1 MKLLNIA
8 LKDVKIVFRDKMA
21 LLILLAMPFILMTIM
36 GMALGG
42 LFSKGPELSKIDVAV
57 VNYDDGKVSEDFIE
71 EILKGDELSKLLN
84 VKEMDKKRAI
94 HLVRIGDISSVI
106 IIPPDFTSQIMKNK
120 STEMKVYG
128 DPGQEIRASI
138 VRSITNAY
146 TNKVSS
152 VMVGVRTGW
161 ESLTKLGK
169 KTNLTEIVRYIP
181 FMINEMI
188 EKDVED
194 LVKIEEENTSQ
205 KESLSSMQYY
215 AAGMSTMFVLFSA
228 MFGADSILKERD
240 DKTLA
245 RLLSS
250 PMKKHSVLGGKLLGI
265 FITGILQFT
274 AYITATKLIFN
285 VNWGRS
291 IIGLVLL
298 PISTVLATT
307 GMTIFIASIAKT
319 RNAIGG
325 ISQIFIQ
332 SMSALGGSMFPTSLL
347 PPWLRFF
354 SNFTI
359 NKWSM
364 DGLLSLM
371 SGGGVIS
378 ISKSIIVLLAI
389 ALIFFILGIWKFS
402 YE

>member
-1 MKLLNIA
+1 LKLLNIA
-8 LKDVKIVFRDKMA
+8 FKDVKIIFRDRMA

-84 VKEMDKKRAI
+84 VKEMDKKRAM
-94 HLVRIGDISSVI
+94 HLVKIGDISSVI
-106 IIPPDFTSQIMKNK
+106 IIPSDFTSQVMKNK
-120 STEMKVYG
+120 STEINIYG

-161 ESLTKLGK
+161 ESLNKLGK
-169 KTNLTEIVRYIP
+169 KTNQAEIAIYIP
-181 FMINEMI
+181 YMINEMI

-194 LVKIEEENTSQ
+194 LVKIEEVNTSQ
-205 KESLSSMQYY
+205 KESLSSMQFY

-228 MFGADSILKERD
+228 MFGADSIIKERY

-250 PMKKHSVLGGKLLGI
+250 PIKKHSVMGGKLLGI
-265 FITGILQFT
+265 FIIGILQFT

-298 PISTVLATT
+298 PISTVLAST

-319 RNAIGG
+319 EKAIGG

-332 SMSALGGSMFPTSLL
+332 SMSALGGSMFPLNLL

-364 DGLLSLM
+364 DGILSLM

>member
-1 MKLLNIA
+1 MKLINIA

-84 VKEMDKKRAI
+84 VKEMDKKRAMN
-94 HLVRIGDISSVI
+94 LVRIGDISSVI
-106 IIPPDFTSQIMKNK
+106 IIPSDFTSQIMKNK

-169 KTNLTEIVRYIP
+169 KTNLTEIARYIP

-265 FITGILQFT
+265 FIIGILQFT

-307 GMTIFIASIAKT
+307 GMTIFFASIART
-319 RNAIGG
+319 RNAVGG

-332 SMSALGGSMFPTSLL
+332 SMAALGGSMFPTSLL

-364 DGLLSLM
+364 DGFLSLM
-371 SGGGVIS
+371 SGAGVIS

-389 ALIFFILGIWKFS
+389 ALVFFILGIWRFS

>member
-8 LKDVKIVFRDKMA
+8 LKDVKIVSRDKTA

-42 LFSKGPELSKIDVAV
+42 LFTKGPELLKIEVAV
-57 VNYDDGKVSEDFIE
+57 VNYDDGKLSEDFIE
-71 EILKGDELSKLLN
+71 EILKGNELSELLN
-84 VKEMDKKRAI
+84 VMETDKERAMY
-94 HLVRIGDISSVI
+94 LVRIGDISSVI
-106 IIPPDFTSQIMKNK
+106 IIPSDFTSQIMKNK
-120 STEMKVYG
+120 STEITIYG

-138 VRSITNAY
+138 IRSITNAY

-152 VMVGVRTGW
+152 IMVGVNTGW

-169 KTNLTEIVRYIP
+169 KTNETEIAMYIP
-181 FMINEMI
+181 SMINEMI
-188 EKDVED
+188 EKDMED
-194 LVKIEEENTSQ
+194 LVKIEEENASQ

-215 AAGMSTMFVLFSA
+215 AAGMSTMFVLFSS
-228 MFGADSILKERD
+228 MFGAESILKERD
-240 DKTLA
+240 DKTLT

-250 PMKKHSVLGGKLLGI
+250 PLKKHSVLGGKLLGI
-265 FITGILQFT
+265 FIIGILQFT
-274 AYITATKLIFN
+274 AYITATKLMFN

-291 IIGLVLL
+291 TIGLVLL
-298 PISTVLATT
+298 PISTVFATT
-307 GMTIFIASIAKT
+307 GMTIFIASIVKT
-319 RNAIGG
+319 RNAVGG

-332 SMSALGGSMFPTSLL
+332 GMSALGGSMFPSSML

-364 DGLLSLM
+364 DGFLSLM
-371 SGGGVIS
+371 SGAGVIS
-378 ISKSIIVLLAI
+378 ISKSIIVLLII
-389 ALIFFILGIWKFS
+389 ALTFFILGIWRFS

>member
-1 MKLLNIA
+1 LKLINIA

-57 VNYDDGKVSEDFIE
+57 VNYDEGKISEDFIE

-84 VKEMDKKRAI
+84 VKEMDKKRAMN
-94 HLVRIGDISSVI
+94 LVRIGDISSVI

-169 KTNLTEIVRYIP
+169 KTNLTEIARYIP

-265 FITGILQFT
+265 FIIGILQFT
-274 AYITATKLIFN
+274 AYITATKSIFN

-307 GMTIFIASIAKT
+307 GMTIFFASIVKT
-319 RNAIGG
+319 RNAVGG

-364 DGLLSLM
+364 DGFLSLM
-371 SGGGVIS
+371 SGAGVIS

-389 ALIFFILGIWKFS
+389 ALAFFILGIWRFS

>member
-1 MKLLNIA
+1 MKLINIA

-57 VNYDDGKVSEDFIE
+57 VNYDEGKVSEDFIE

-84 VKEMDKKRAI
+84 VKEMDKKRAMN
-94 HLVRIGDISSVI
+94 LVRIGDISSVI

-120 STEMKVYG
+120 STEMKVHG

-161 ESLTKLGK
+161 ESLNKLGK
-169 KTNLTEIVRYIP
+169 KTNLTEIARYIP

-205 KESLSSMQYY
+205 KGNLSSMQYY

-265 FITGILQFT
+265 FIIGILQFT

-307 GMTIFIASIAKT
+307 GMTIFFASIVKT
-319 RNAIGG
+319 RNAVGG

-371 SGGGVIS
+371 SGAGVIS

-389 ALIFFILGIWKFS
+389 ALVFFILGIWRFS

>member
-1 MKLLNIA
+1 
-8 LKDVKIVFRDKMA
+8 MA
-21 LLILLAMPFILMTIM
+21 LLILLAMPFILMTIL

-42 LFSKGPELSKIDVAV
+42 LFAKGPELSKIDVAV

-84 VKEMDKKRAI
+84 VKEMDKKRAM
-94 HLVRIGDISSVI
+94 HLVKIGDISSVI
-106 IIPPDFTSQIMKNK
+106 IIPSEFTSQIMKNK

-128 DPGQEIRASI
+128 DPGQEIGASI

-152 VMVGVRTGW
+152 VMVGVNTGW

-169 KTNLTEIVRYIP
+169 KTNLTGIAMYIP
-181 FMINEMI
+181 SMINEMI

-205 KESLSSMQYY
+205 KESMSSMQYY
-215 AAGMSTMFVLFSA
+215 AAGMSTMFILFSA
-228 MFGADSILKERD
+228 MFGADSIIKERD

-250 PMKKHSVLGGKLLGI
+250 PIKKHSVMGGKLLGI
-265 FITGILQFT
+265 FIIGILQFT
-274 AYITATKLIFN
+274 AYITATILIFN

-291 IIGLVLL
+291 TIGLVLL
-298 PISTVLATT
+298 PISTVFATT

-332 SMSALGGSMFPTSLL
+332 GMSALGGSMFPTSLL

-364 DGLLSLM
+364 DGFLSLM

-389 ALIFFILGIWKFS
+389 ALVFFILGIWKFS

>member
-1 MKLLNIA
+1 LKLLNIA
-8 LKDVKIVFRDKMA
+8 LKEVKIIFRDRMA

-57 VNYDDGKVSEDFIE
+57 VNYDDGKLSEDFIE

-84 VKEMDKKRAI
+84 IMETNKERAM
-94 HLVRIGDISSVI
+94 HLVKIGDISSVI
-106 IIPPDFTSQIMKNK
+106 IIPSDFTSQIMKNK
-120 STEMKVYG
+120 STEITIYG

-138 VRSITNAY
+138 IRSITSAY

-152 VMVGVRTGW
+152 IMVGVSTGW

-169 KTNLTEIVRYIP
+169 KTNQTEIAMYMP

-188 EKDVED
+188 EKDVEN
-194 LVKIEEENTSQ
+194 LIKIEEENTSQ
-205 KESLSSMQYY
+205 KESMSSMQYY
-215 AAGMSTMFVLFSA
+215 AAGMSTMFVLFSS

-250 PMKKHSVLGGKLLGI
+250 PIKKHSVLGGKLLGI
-265 FITGILQFT
+265 FIIGILQFT
-274 AYITATKLIFN
+274 AFIFATKLIFN

-298 PISTVLATT
+298 PSSTVLATT
-307 GMTIFIASIAKT
+307 GMSIFFASIAKT
-319 RNAIGG
+319 RNAVSG

-332 SMSALGGSMFPTSLL
+332 SMSALGGSMFPPSLL

-364 DGLLSLM
+364 EGFLSLM
-371 SGGGVIS
+371 SGEGVIS
-378 ISKSIIVLLAI
+378 ISKSIFILLAI
-389 ALIFFILGIWKFS
+389 ALIFFIFGIWRFS

>member
-1 MKLLNIA
+1 MKLINIA

-57 VNYDDGKVSEDFIE
+57 VNYDEGKVSEDFIE

-84 VKEMDKKRAI
+84 VKEMDKKRAMN
-94 HLVRIGDISSVI
+94 LVRIGDISSVI

-169 KTNLTEIVRYIP
+169 KTNLTEIARYIP

-265 FITGILQFT
+265 FIIGILQFT

-307 GMTIFIASIAKT
+307 GMTIFFASIVKT
-319 RNAIGG
+319 RNAVGG

-364 DGLLSLM
+364 DGFLSLM
-371 SGGGVIS
+371 SGAGVIS

-389 ALIFFILGIWKFS
+389 ALVFFILGIWRFS

>member
-1 MKLLNIA
+1 MKLINIA

-57 VNYDDGKVSEDFIE
+57 VNYDEGKVSEDFIE

-84 VKEMDKKRAI
+84 VKEMDKKRAMN
-94 HLVRIGDISSVI
+94 LVRIGDISSVI

-169 KTNLTEIVRYIP
+169 KTNLTEIARYIP
-181 FMINEMI
+181 SMINEMI

-228 MFGADSILKERD
+228 MFGADAIIKERD

-250 PMKKHSVLGGKLLGI
+250 PMKKHSVIGGKLLGI
-265 FITGILQFT
+265 FIIGILQFT

>member
-1 MKLLNIA
+1 MKLINIA

-106 IIPPDFTSQIMKNK
+106 IISPDFTSQIMKNK

-169 KTNLTEIVRYIP
+169 KTNLTEIARYIP

-265 FITGILQFT
+265 FIIGILQFT

>member
-1 MKLLNIA
+1 MKLINIA

-84 VKEMDKKRAI
+84 VKEMDKKRAMN
-94 HLVRIGDISSVI
+94 LVRIGDISSVI
-106 IIPPDFTSQIMKNK
+106 IIPSDFTSQIMKNK

-169 KTNLTEIVRYIP
+169 KTNLTEIARYIP

-265 FITGILQFT
+265 FIIGILQFT

-307 GMTIFIASIAKT
+307 GMTIFFASIAKT
-319 RNAIGG
+319 RNAVGG

-364 DGLLSLM
+364 DGFLSLM
-371 SGGGVIS
+371 SGAGVIS

-389 ALIFFILGIWKFS
+389 ALVFFILGIWRFS

>member
-1 MKLLNIA
+1 MKLINIA

-169 KTNLTEIVRYIP
+169 KTNLTEIARYIP

>member
-1 MKLLNIA
+1 
-8 LKDVKIVFRDKMA
+8 MA

-57 VNYDDGKVSEDFIE
+57 VNYDEGKVSEDFIE

-84 VKEMDKKRAI
+84 VKEMDKKRAMN
-94 HLVRIGDISSVI
+94 LVRIGDISSVI

-169 KTNLTEIVRYIP
+169 KTNLTEIARYIP
-181 FMINEMI
+181 SMINEMI

-228 MFGADSILKERD
+228 MFGADAIIKERD

-250 PMKKHSVLGGKLLGI
+250 PMKKHSVIGGKLLGI
-265 FITGILQFT
+265 FIIGILQFT

>member
-8 LKDVKIVFRDKMA
+8 LKDVKIVSRDKMA

-42 LFSKGPELSKIDVAV
+42 LFAKGPELSKIDVAV
-57 VNYDDGKVSEDFIE
+57 VNYDDGKLSEDFIE

-84 VKEMDKKRAI
+84 VMETDKERAMY
-94 HLVRIGDISSVI
+94 LVRIGDISSVI
-106 IIPPDFTSQIMKNK
+106 IIPSDFTSQIMKNK
-120 STEMKVYG
+120 STEINIYG

-138 VRSITNAY
+138 IRSITNAY
-146 TNKVSS
+146 TNKISS
-152 VMVGVRTGW
+152 IMVGISTGW

-169 KTNLTEIVRYIP
+169 KTNQTEIAMYIP
-181 FMINEMI
+181 SMINEMI

-265 FITGILQFT
+265 FIIGILQFT

-298 PISTVLATT
+298 PISTVIATT
-307 GMTIFIASIAKT
+307 GMTIFFASIVKT
-319 RNAIGG
+319 RNAVGG

>member
-8 LKDVKIVFRDKMA
+8 LKDVKIISRDKMA

-42 LFSKGPELSKIDVAV
+42 LFSKGPELLKIEVAV
-57 VNYDDGKVSEDFIE
+57 VNNDDGKLSEDFVK

-84 VKEMDKKRAI
+84 VTEMDKKRAMN
-94 HLVRIGDISSVI
+94 LVKIGDISSVI
-106 IIPPDFTSQIMKNK
+106 IIPSDFTSQIMKNK
-120 STEMKVYG
+120 STEITIYG

-138 VRSITNAY
+138 IRSITNAY

-152 VMVGVRTGW
+152 IMVGVSTGW

-169 KTNLTEIVRYIP
+169 KTNEIEIAMYIP
-181 FMINEMI
+181 SMINEMI
-188 EKDVED
+188 EKDMED
-194 LVKIEEENTSQ
+194 LVKIEEENASQ

-215 AAGMSTMFVLFSA
+215 AAGMSTMFVLFSS
-228 MFGADSILKERD
+228 MFGAESILKERD
-240 DKTLA
+240 DKTLE

-250 PMKKHSVLGGKLLGI
+250 PLKKHSVLGGKLLGI
-265 FITGILQFT
+265 FIIGILQFT
-274 AYITATKLIFN
+274 AYITATKLMFN

-291 IIGLVLL
+291 TIGLVLL
-298 PISTVLATT
+298 PISTVFATT
-307 GMTIFIASIAKT
+307 GMTIFIASIVKT
-319 RNAIGG
+319 RNAVGG

-332 SMSALGGSMFPTSLL
+332 GMSALGGSMFPSSML

-364 DGLLSLM
+364 DGFLSLM
-371 SGGGVIS
+371 SGAGVIS
-378 ISKSIIVLLAI
+378 ISKSIIALLII
-389 ALIFFILGIWKFS
+389 ALTFFILGIWRFS

>member
-1 MKLLNIA
+1 
-8 LKDVKIVFRDKMA
+8 
-21 LLILLAMPFILMTIM
+21 M

>member
-8 LKDVKIVFRDKMA
+8 LKDVKIVSRDKMA

-57 VNYDDGKVSEDFIE
+57 VNYDKGKLSEDFIE
-71 EILKGDELSKLLN
+71 EILKGDELSKLLD
-84 VKEMDKKRAI
+84 VKEMDKKRAMN
-94 HLVRIGDISSVI
+94 LVRIGDISSVI
-106 IIPPDFTSQIMKNK
+106 IIPSDFTSQIMKNK
-120 STEMKVYG
+120 STEMRVYG
-128 DPGQEIRASI
+128 DPGQEIRAFI
-138 VRSITNAY
+138 VRSITNTY

-152 VMVGVRTGW
+152 IMVGVNTGW

-169 KTNLTEIVRYIP
+169 KTNLTEIAMYIP
-181 FMINEMI
+181 SMINEMI

-215 AAGMSTMFVLFSA
+215 AAGMSTMFILFSA
-228 MFGADSILKERD
+228 MFGADSIIKERD

-250 PMKKHSVLGGKLLGI
+250 PIKKHSVMGGKLLGI
-265 FITGILQFT
+265 FIIGILQF
-274 AYITATKLIFN
+274 ASYITATILIFN

-291 IIGLVLL
+291 TIGLVLL
-298 PISTVLATT
+298 PISTVFATT

-364 DGLLSLM
+364 DGFLSLM
-371 SGGGVIS
+371 TGGEVIS
-378 ISKSIIVLLAI
+378 ISKSITVLLTI
-389 ALIFFILGIWKFS
+389 ALVFFILGIWKFS